1 MASQKQPTFEDM
13 LNQLESIVKGI
24 EEGKIGLQQSIAEY
38 EKGMKLIQQCR
49 KMLADAEAK
58 VQKLQLSETGQLT
71 PSPMETEEP
80 EDTQNPPADQE

>member
-1 MASQKQPTFEDM
+1 MANQKQPTFEDM
-13 LNQLESIVKGI
+13 LSQLESIVKGI
-24 EEGKIGLQQSIAEY
+24 EEGRIGLQQSIAEY

-71 PSPMETEEP
+71 PAPMDEP
-80 EDTQNPPADQE
+80 EQAESGPPPADRE